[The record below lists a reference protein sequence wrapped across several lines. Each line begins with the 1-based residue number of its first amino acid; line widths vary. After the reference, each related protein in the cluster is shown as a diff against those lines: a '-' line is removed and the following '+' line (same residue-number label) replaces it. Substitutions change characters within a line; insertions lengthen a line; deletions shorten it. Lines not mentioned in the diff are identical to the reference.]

1 MHIFSGHRKSSNDIL
16 MWVAITYR
24 IKSQILQTLIIYYDK
39 FQLFV
44 ITTQTFMT
52 KKKNQAMEGFLAL
65 GFPKSLV

>member
-1 MHIFSGHRKSSNDIL
+1 
-16 MWVAITYR
+16 MWAAITYR